1 MATLEKPVTTETS
14 GTTRLDNFEKKQHV
28 NTYSLFVI
36 LFITLSSAAYGY
48 AGSIIATTLT
58 QPSFIEYMKLDTA
71 PNANS
76 LIGAMNTLFYL
87 GGIVGSFFS
96 GWCSNKYG
104 RKASVTI
111 GNAMILISGALLTGS
126 VNPAMYIVFRFFSG
140 FG

>member
-1 MATLEKPVTTETS
+1 MAPLEKPVTTETT
-14 GTTRLDNFEKKQHV
+14 GTTQLDNFGKKQHV

-58 QPSFIEYMKLDTA
+58 QPSFIEHMKLDTA

-76 LIGAMNTLFYL
+76 LIGAMNTLFYA
-87 GGIVGSFFS
+87 GGIVGSFS
-96 GWCSNKYG
+96 AGWCSNKYG
-104 RKASVTI
+104 RKASVAL
-111 GNAMILISGALLTGS
+111 GNAMLIFSGALLTAS
-126 VNPAMYIVFRFFSG
+126 VNPAMFIVFRFFSG